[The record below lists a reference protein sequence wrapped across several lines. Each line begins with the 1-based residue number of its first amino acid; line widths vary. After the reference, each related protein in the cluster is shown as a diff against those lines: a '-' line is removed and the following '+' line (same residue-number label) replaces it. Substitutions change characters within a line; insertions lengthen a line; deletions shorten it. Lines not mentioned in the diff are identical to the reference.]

1 MTATLL
7 VPTLNEI
14 EGMRQIMPRVRPEWC
29 QQILVVDGRSND
41 GTVEYAQGCGYDV
54 VIQQRLGIRH
64 AYIEAMPYVKGDVV
78 ITFSPDGNCIP
89 EIIPDLIA
97 KMNEQYDMVIASRYI
112 GGRTSDDDD
121 LVTAFGNWFFKMLIN
136 TLHGGSYTDPMNMF
150 RAWRTELFWQLDLHK
165 EGAYAPERLFGTV
178 IGVEPLLS
186 IRAAKANLRCTEIPG
201 PEPARIGGERKLQIV
216 RWGGSYAAQA
226 IRELVHWRP
235 ATVPVKR

>member
-1 MTATLL
+1 MTVTLL
-7 VPTLNEI
+7 IPTLNEI
-14 EGMRQIMPRVRPEWC
+14 EGMRQIMPRVHPEWC
-29 QQILVVDGRSND
+29 QQILVVDGRSTD
-41 GTVEYAQGCGYDV
+41 GTVEYARQCGYDV

-64 AYIEAMPYVKGDVV
+64 AYIEAMPHVKGDVV

-89 EIIPDLIA
+89 EIIPELIA

-121 LVTAFGNWFFKMLIN
+121 LITAFGNWFFKMLIN
-136 TLHGGSYTDPMNMF
+136 TLHGGHYTDPMNMF
-150 RAWRTELFWQLDLHK
+150 RAWRTELFWQLDLHN
-165 EGAYAPERLFGTV
+165 EDAYAPERLFRTV

-186 IRAAKANLRCTEIPG
+186 IRAAKAKLRCTEIPG

-226 IRELVHWRP
+226 MRELVHWRP
-235 ATVPVKR
+235 ATVPAER